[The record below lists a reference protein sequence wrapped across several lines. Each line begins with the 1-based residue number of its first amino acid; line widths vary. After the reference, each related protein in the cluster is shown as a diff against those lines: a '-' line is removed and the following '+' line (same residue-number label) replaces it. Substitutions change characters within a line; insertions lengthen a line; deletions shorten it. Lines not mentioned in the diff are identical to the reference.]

1 MVWETLVLFR
11 KDAVMSESLTQTTPV
26 DVGVETDLPEAV
38 RAVLEKSEEPVTL
51 PKLRSSLPGRLKSVS
66 PEALAE
72 VLRRQVAANV
82 FHQYPKYR
90 SQHDRYWDRPMP
102 VHVAQLIRAAVEVEP
117 LALPELRRKLPDYAK
132 NLAEPVVNDELAQ
145 GRLHRHPPA
154 SKRTGP
160 RFGVGRPEPREYLR
174 HELTQVF
181 HRLEQLG
188 FTQSQLRHS
197 ALELLHEEE
206 WSSPPASSAPLEPAA
221 PPAEAPRPYA
231 PPHLP
236 PADLFASPATPASE
250 ERSAYQEP
258 RRASPEPVAAER
270 RTDSPDEPA

>member
-1 MVWETLVLFR
+1 
-11 KDAVMSESLTQTTPV
+11 MSESFTQTTPV
-26 DVGVETDLPEAV
+26 DTGAETDLPEAV

-51 PKLRSSLPGRLKSVS
+51 PKLRSSLPGKLRSVS

-72 VLRRQVAANV
+72 MLRRQVAANV

-102 VHVAQLIRAAVEVEP
+102 VHVAQLIRTVVEVEP

-132 NLAEPVVNDELAQ
+132 NLAEPVVNDEVAQ

-160 RFGVGRPEPREYLR
+160 RFGASRPEPREYLR

-188 FTQSQLRHS
+188 FTQSQLRHG

-206 WSSPPASSAPLEPAA
+206 WASPPTATPPAETPPRREQPGLPPPNLFATSGPERTSTQEQRTDA
-221 PPAEAPRPYA
+221 PPA
-231 PPHLP
+231 LV
-236 PADLFASPATPASE
+236 SPTGPTEVSDN
-250 ERSAYQEP
+250 P
-258 RRASPEPVAAER
+258 
-270 RTDSPDEPA
+270 T

>member
-1 MVWETLVLFR
+1 
-11 KDAVMSESLTQTTPV
+11 MSEPITQTAPV
-26 DVGVETDLPEAV
+26 DTAVETDLPEAV

-51 PKLRSSLPGRLKSVS
+51 PKLKSSLPGRLRSIS

-82 FHQYPKYR
+82 FHQFPKYR

-102 VHVAQLIRAAVEVEP
+102 VHVAYLIRTAVEVEP

-132 NLAEPVVNDELAQ
+132 NLAEPVVNDEVAQ

-160 RFGVGRPEPREYLR
+160 RFSVGRPEPREYLR

-206 WSSPPASSAPLEPAA
+206 WASPPVETPPAQTPRAPERPLEP
-221 PPAEAPRPYA
+221 PSE
-231 PPHLP
+231 
-236 PADLFASPATPASE
+236 LFASKPTRES
-250 ERSAYQEP
+250 STSQQQT
-258 RRASPEPVAAER
+258 ASPQYPSLVQSPAE
-270 RTDSPDEPA
+270 DSDDPA